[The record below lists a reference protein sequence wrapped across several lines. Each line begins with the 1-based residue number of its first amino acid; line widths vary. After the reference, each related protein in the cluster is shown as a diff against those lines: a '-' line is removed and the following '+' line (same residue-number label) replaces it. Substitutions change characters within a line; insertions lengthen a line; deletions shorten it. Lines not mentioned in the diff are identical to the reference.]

1 MQINHIFLQVKY
13 IASLFFCIPNKIPF
27 GILYCKCSYYSE
39 LKKNDFSV
47 EKFMIFHVG
56 KIDK

>member
-13 IASLFFCIPNKIPF
+13 IASLFFAFQINIPF

-47 EKFMIFHVG
+47 EKLMIFHVG